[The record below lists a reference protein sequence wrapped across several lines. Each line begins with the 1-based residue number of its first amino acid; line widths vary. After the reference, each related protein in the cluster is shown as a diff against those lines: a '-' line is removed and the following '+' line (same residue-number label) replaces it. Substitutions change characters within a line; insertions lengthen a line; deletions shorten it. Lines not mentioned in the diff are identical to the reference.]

1 MTRGRT
7 DPNAE
12 RREFAARYASLEDTA
27 AFAQSFCERH
37 GFGRDVARKLALI
50 LEELLSNTIEH
61 GFARECA
68 APIGVSLRA
77 TRSALTLLYEDGA
90 PPFDPLAH
98 DAKIAGAID
107 APLAERPLGGLGVRL
122 IAGLADRARYAR
134 VDNRNRL
141 WVTLRRAADSSL
153 A

>member
-61 GFARECA
+61 GFARECS
-68 APIGVSLRA
+68 APIGISLRA
-77 TRSALTLLYEDGA
+77 TRSALTLVYEDRA

-98 DAKIAGAID
+98 DARIAGAIND
-107 APLAERPLGGLGVRL
+107 PLEDRPLGGLGVRL
-122 IAGLADRARYAR
+122 IGGLSAASRYAR
-134 VDNRNRL
+134 VNDRNRL
-141 WVTLRRAADSSL
+141 WVTLRRPVIHR
-153 A
+153 